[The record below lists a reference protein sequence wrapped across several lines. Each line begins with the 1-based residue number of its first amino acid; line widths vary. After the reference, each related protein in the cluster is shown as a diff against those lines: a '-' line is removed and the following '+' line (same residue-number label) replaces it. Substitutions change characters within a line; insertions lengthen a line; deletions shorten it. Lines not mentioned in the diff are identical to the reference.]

1 MLLIMIKGILKG
13 ILKMILKVLNIVLI
27 PINTLIANVFPS
39 MDTAI
44 QTFTNFIN
52 NVIGNNLVFFF
63 HILPPIFRTLLFT
76 WFTFVIAYYSIYYT
90 YKGILKIWEII
101 QKIKFW

>member
-1 MLLIMIKGILKG
+1 MIKKLLKG
-13 ILKMILKVLNIVLI
+13 ILKMILKILNIVLI
-27 PINTLIANVFPS
+27 PINSLIENVFPDMS
-39 MDTAI
+39 NAI
-44 QTFTNFIN
+44 QTFTNFVN
-52 NVIGNNLVFFF
+52 NVLGTNLSFFF
-63 HILPPIFRTLLFT
+63 HLLPPIFRTLLFT

>member
-1 MLLIMIKGILKG
+1 MIKALLKG
-13 ILKMILKVLNIVLI
+13 ILKMILSILNIVLI
-27 PINTLIANVFPS
+27 PINTLIENVFPDMAS
-39 MDTAI
+39 AI

-52 NVIGNNLVFFF
+52 NILGNNMVFFF
-63 HILPPIFRTLLFT
+63 HLLPPIFRSLLFT

-90 YKGILKIWEII
+90 YKGILKIWEVI